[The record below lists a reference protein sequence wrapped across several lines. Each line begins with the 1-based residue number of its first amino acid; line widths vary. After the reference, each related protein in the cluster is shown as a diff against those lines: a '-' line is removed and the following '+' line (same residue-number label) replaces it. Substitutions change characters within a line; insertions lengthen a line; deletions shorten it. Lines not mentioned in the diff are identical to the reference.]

1 MSFCWC
7 VHVPIWESTFV
18 SVHIFEFWRVKEGE
32 KERMCVCVC
41 VYPKCLKHALRFF
54 QRDTK
59 HSWII

>member
-1 MSFCWC
+1 MSMSFCWC

-41 VYPKCLKHALRFF
+41 VYVCVCVSVCVYTL
-54 QRDTK
+54 
-59 HSWII
+59 SV